1 MYQYW
6 VYYRCTYTYLLHKK
20 HITSLAS
27 CLAMRA
33 FEATAARKEAAFHA
47 DEEHGRG
54 SPENRCAGNIRKS
67 PSEFETSGSYYWV
80 IPLCTIPWL
89 VYTFIIYIYVIYYI
103 CMLYNIVCIY
113 INIPILYYNH
123 DSATAQLFTHATFAD
138 GRLWHPGRCQRT
150 VMRNQRK
157 SLMKR
162 PNCCGNEMQWIV
174 SVVSLR
180 WSEVCQ
186 V

>member
-67 PSEFETSGSYYWV
+67 LSEFETSGSYYWV

-89 VYTFIIYIYVIYYI
+89 VYIYIYIVLLYIYVGSN
-103 CMLYNIVCIY
+103 LNTS
-113 INIPILYYNH
+113 
-123 DSATAQLFTHATFAD
+123 SATRRLYCWAIAGWVKQFCGKKETHVSHEKYHY
-138 GRLWHPGRCQRT
+138 LWLVNGGSGSINPLWNTHYIKVYHYFGKYKLVNSHYT
-150 VMRNQRK
+150 
-157 SLMKR
+157 S
-162 PNCCGNEMQWIV
+162 W
-174 SVVSLR
+174 
-180 WSEVCQ
+180 
-186 V
+186 

>member
-27 CLAMRA
+27 CLAMPV
-33 FEATAARKEAAFHA
+33 FEATAARKEAAFRA

-89 VYTFIIYIYVIYYI
+89 VYTFIIIYIYVIYYI
-103 CMLYNIVCIY
+103 CMLYNIVYIY
-113 INIPILYYNH
+113 ILISLYYTIIMTLQLPSFSH
-123 DSATAQLFTHATFAD
+123 MQRLPTAD
-138 GRLWHPGRCQRT
+138 
-150 VMRNQRK
+150 
-157 SLMKR
+157 
-162 PNCCGNEMQWIV
+162 CGILVGAREQWCEIRERV
-174 SVVSLR
+174 
-180 WSEVCQ
+180 
-186 V
+186 